1 MTFLLD
7 VHLPRRLAALIK
19 AKGHDAIHV
28 LDILNRGR
36 TKDTDIRR
44 HADDYQFVLIS
55 KDKDFVT
62 SHTFLRSPRK
72 LIKINLGNLGNEELM
87 SIFEKN
93 WGSISTNIATAEFLM
108 EIDRSGIVLHQP
120 KI

>member
-19 AKGHDAIHV
+19 AMGYDAIHV

-44 HADDYQFVLIS
+44 HADENHFVVIT

-72 LIKINLGNLGNEELM
+72 LIKINLGNLGNEELL

-93 WGSISTNIATAEFLM
+93 WNTISTNVVAAEFLM
-108 EIDRSGIVLHQP
+108 EIDRTGIVLHQP
-120 KI
+120 RV